1 MRGLLVVTVL
11 AWAATAAR
19 ADIVETRKGA
29 EVYTA
34 PDGRHSRGHVVRGAR
49 FEVLERASGKRCKG
63 EWLRIYDR
71 TWLCSRNARPTDEA
85 ATAAD
90 GRRKALPYTF
100 VATQDATAYPT
111 LDDAVARTNGVDLP
125 GQGGFK
131 YRGERTRKGE
141 LFVKVHAGWIP
152 AADAQVV
159 RSIDFSGHALAAEAR
174 GKRLAFVGPRRARVY
189 QKDGSRGHGFVAPH
203 SWLGEVGA
211 PMRVG
216 RRTLVPLADGR
227 FIDRRYVSIATWPE
241 PPEVNTG
248 EHWIDIDLSQQL
260 MIAYEGQRP
269 VWATL
274 VLTAN
279 TATPV
284 GEFRIEKKR
293 PMARMTN
300 RPGYQ
305 HKWDVLAPWVVTI
318 QGRIAFHTAYWH
330 QQYGRTRSQG
340 CVNLS
345 PQDARYIWNFTEP
358 AMPPGFSRLQTTA
371 EDHPTLVRIRRS
383 K

>member
-1 MRGLLVVTVL
+1 MRGLLVVTLL
-11 AWAATAAR
+11 AWAGTAAR
-19 ADIVETRKGA
+19 ADVVETRHGA

-34 PDGRHSRGHVVRGAR
+34 PDGRHSRGRVVRGAR
-49 FEVLERASGKRCKG
+49 FEVLERAEGKRCKG

-71 TWLCSRNARPTDEA
+71 TWLCSRNARPTDDA
-85 ATAAD
+85 ATAET

-100 VATQDATAYPT
+100 VATQDAIAYPT
-111 LDDAVARTNGVDLP
+111 LDDAAARTNGVDLP

-131 YRGERTRKGE
+131 YRGERTYEGE
-141 LFVKVHAGWIP
+141 RYVKVHAGWIP

-159 RSIDFSGHALAAEAR
+159 RSIDFSGHALAPGAR
-174 GKRLAFVGPRRARVY
+174 GKRLAFVGPRRTRVY
-189 QKDGSRGHGFVAPH
+189 EQDGSRGHGFVAPQ
-203 SWLGEVGA
+203 SWLGEVGEPVRA
-211 PMRVG
+211 G
-216 RRTLVPLADGR
+216 RRTLVPLGDGR
-227 FIDRRYVSIATWPE
+227 FVDRRRISIATWPA
-241 PPEVNTG
+241 PPEVGAG

-260 MIAYEGQRP
+260 LIAYAGQRP

-274 VLTAN
+274 VSTAN

-293 PMARMTN
+293 PIARMTS
-300 RPGYQ
+300 RPGYH

-330 QQYGRTRSQG
+330 QQYGRTKSQG

-345 PQDARYIWNFTEP
+345 PRDARY
-358 AMPPGFSRLQTTA
+358 
-371 EDHPTLVRIRRS
+371 V
-383 K
+383 